1 METKN
6 LEEVYNEFGKYVVQQ
21 GRTNLTKKKAP
32 QNYTGSLYNSLKYEI
47 LKKSDGKVIGFFMD
61 SYGMFQDAGVFG
73 ANPSLI
79 NSENKKGKQKGK
91 SVKSVF
97 LKPMGDYSR
106 FSYKSKKPPLSPL
119 IKWAKYRKI
128 RFRDKASGRFKKG
141 NYEAIGY
148 YLQKSIYAQGISP
161 TLWFSTPFR
170 RALLRL
176 PKDIEKA
183 FSKDV
188 LNFLKQK

>member
-6 LEEVYNEFGKYVVQQ
+6 LEEVYDEFGKYVVQQ

-148 YLQKSIYAQGISP
+148 WLQKRIFAQGIKP
-161 TLWFSTPFR
+161 TLWFTKPFR
-170 RALLRL
+170 AAFQRL
-176 PKDIEKA
+176 PQELAEA
-183 FSKDV
+183 FAVDLA
-188 LNFLKQK
+188 LNLKQK